1 MKTIKM
7 VHFGS
12 SEGWK
17 PTDDWFMLGILNRL
31 VSSYNFTPQQIFN
44 CQTSDV
50 NSHQKLKT
58 KIISNYGKE
67 ANVKEAFD
75 LFGF

>member
-31 VSSYNFTPQQIFN
+31 VSSYSFTPQQIFN

-58 KIISNYGKE
+58 RIISNYGQST
-67 ANVKEAFD
+67 NVTKAFSA
-75 LFGF
+75 FGF